1 MSKFEATSY
10 FNRIVSKATG
20 LQERI
25 DHYQDITF
33 TPASEKDFERILTGW
48 KQAVAGGEEVQFD
61 NRLKNDSITLEM
73 LPLLLGEPSFDPAR
87 YQPEWLSFFITLKEF
102 LNDYHPDHLDRDI
115 EHLFGTDHRTK
126 IPYIE
131 LITPFVAYVSGLI
144 SDKVKVERERVLGPE
159 ALFEIHRHAARVI
172 SHFAAQTFHLE
183 FQVFQN
189 RQRSTLWGLVA
200 AQVPDQLAET
210 TLYDEF
216 TRKLILE
223 KFHDF
228 FEEYAT
234 LARILSIILK
244 NMVHNTI
251 EFLTR
256 LDTDYQALS
265 DHFHAG
271 EAPGR
276 LIEFK
281 TGISDRHER
290 GKSVVSLQFESGL
303 KLIYKPK
310 NLEIEQVWSDFLI
323 WFNNHGLQP
332 NLRPLDVLPR
342 GPYGWVGFIKSAP
355 CENMAEIADFYRRT
369 GSLVALIYLLN
380 GNDCHHE
387 NLIASGAYPVIIDLE
402 SILQH
407 NGKPMVD
414 DGVNTAVFETINQ
427 FGYSVLRTG
436 LLPSWISGK
445 DGYAFDISGI
455 GAYEHQESPY
465 KYIRWE
471 NINTDRMG
479 FTLAPITY
487 QEKTNLPVLNGE
499 KHLPTAHQNE
509 IMEGFITAYQL
520 LLEKR
525 ADIPIHLFRNLEV
538 RFIFRSTRIYGMI
551 LKKLMNPKFMRSGV
565 EQSIEMELL
574 GRAFIQLTPP
584 TPFWNICRSEL
595 RQMEG
600 LDYPMFHATTGSTD
614 LSDSQGVV
622 AKDYLDGAVYHHVQR
637 NLQELCLAD
646 MEKQLKIIRAS
657 LFFRD
662 IDHGKSDSYKQLLD
676 EDPITNQQLQP
687 QRDGKTLYPTFM
699 PGGGVAVDNQ
709 VIQHLVDSAMA
720 LAERL
725 QREAIVSK
733 DGSCAWMAVG
743 ILPNSEKYRMQPTSI
758 FLYEGLTGI
767 AIFLSSLFQ
776 VTGDQN
782 LGQLKEATLRSLFRG
797 MEMFQK
803 YPAFNRTSSIGIT
816 SGLSSVVYGLMTIA
830 KILNDPSFLVKALD
844 FSELITTERVAND
857 PFLDIMFGSAGCA
870 LSMIGLHKACGDA
883 DALEKA
889 RLCGDH
895 LLEKAVELADGSLG
909 WPTSQGKMLT
919 GFSHGAAGISYSLL
933 KLFEITG
940 EERYRDAAIRGIRY
954 ENSQFSEEHQNW
966 YDLRSSIND
975 KKDGPRFMISWCHG
989 AAGIGLSRSATLH
1002 LTDFPA
1008 VRTNLTTAL
1017 STIRKAGLRDIDHL
1031 CCGNLGRAESLFYTA
1046 RILHDEALLKEA
1058 YKRVFGVMERAKR
1071 NGHYLLFR
1079 AGDNDFFNPGYF
1091 QGVSGIGYQLL
1102 RMAYP
1107 DRFPAVLLFD

>member
-1 MSKFEATSY
+1 MSKFETPGY
-10 FNRIVSKATG
+10 FDRIAAKASG

-33 TPASEKDFERILTGW
+33 TPAPEKDLERLRSEW
-48 KQAVAGGEEVQFD
+48 KERVALGDEAQFD
-61 NRLKNDSITLEM
+61 NRLKNDSISPEM
-73 LPLLLGEPSFDPAR
+73 LPLLLGEPNFDPTR
-87 YQPEWLSFFITLKEF
+87 YQPEWLSFFIRLTEF
-102 LNDYHPDHLDRDI
+102 LDDYHPDRLDRDI
-115 EHLFGTDHRTK
+115 DYLFGTDQRTK

-131 LITPFVAYVSGLI
+131 LITPFVAYASNLI
-144 SDKVKVERERVLGPE
+144 NDKVKVERERYLGPE
-159 ALFEIHRHAARVI
+159 ALLELHRYAARLI
-172 SHFAAQTFHLE
+172 SYFTAQTFHLE
-183 FQVFQN
+183 FQVFLS
-189 RQRSTLWGLVA
+189 RKRSSLWGLID
-200 AQVPDQLAET
+200 AQEIGQPAEA
-210 TLYDEF
+210 TLYHEF
-216 TRKLILE
+216 IRVLIRK

-234 LARILSIILK
+234 LARILSIILE
-244 NMVHNTI
+244 NMVNNTI

-265 DHFHAG
+265 NHFHAG

-281 TGISDRHER
+281 TGLSDRHER

-310 NLEIEQVWSDFLI
+310 NLEVEQVWSDFLI
-323 WFNNHGLQP
+323 WFNDHGLKP
-332 NLRPLDVLPR
+332 KLRPLDVLTR
-342 GPYGWVGFIKSAP
+342 GPYGWVGFIESAP
-355 CENMAEIADFYRRT
+355 CENLADIADFYRRT

-387 NLIASGAYPVIIDLE
+387 NLIASGAYPLIIDLE

-414 DGVNTAVFETINQ
+414 DEVNTAVFEAINQ

-436 LLPSWISGK
+436 LLPSWITGK

-479 FTLAPITY
+479 FTQAPITY
-487 QEKTNLPVLNGE
+487 QEKTNIPVLNGE
-499 KHLPTAHQNE
+499 KHLPTAHQTE
-509 IMEGFITAYQL
+509 IMEGFTTAYQL
-520 LLEKR
+520 LLQKR
-525 ADIPIHLFRNLEV
+525 ADIPIHLFKNLEV
-538 RFIFRSTRIYGMI
+538 RFIFRATRIYGMI
-551 LKKLMNPKFMRSGV
+551 WKKLMNPKFLRSGL
-565 EQSIEMELL
+565 EHTIEMELL

-600 LDYPMFHATTGSTD
+600 LDYPMFHASTGCTD

-637 NLQELCLAD
+637 NLQEFCLAD

-662 IDHGKSDSYKQLLD
+662 IDHGKSDSFKQLLD
-676 EDPITNQQLQP
+676 EDPIANQQLQP
-687 QRDGKTLYPTFM
+687 QRGGKTLYPTFM
-699 PGGGVAVDNQ
+699 PGGGVAVDDQ
-709 VIQHLVDSAMA
+709 VIQYFLDSAMA
-720 LAERL
+720 LTEGL

-743 ILPNSEKYRMQPTSI
+743 ILSNSEKYRMQPTSI

-767 AIFLSSLFQ
+767 ALFLSSLFQ

-782 LGQLKEATLRSLFRG
+782 VGKLKEASVRSLFWE
-797 MEMFQK
+797 MEMVQRI
-803 YPAFNRTSSIGIT
+803 PAFSRTSSIGIT

-830 KILNDPSFLVKALD
+830 KILNDPSFLDKALD
-844 FSELITTERVAND
+844 FSKLITNGRIAND
-857 PFLDIMFGSAGCA
+857 SFLDIMSGSAGCA
-870 LSMIGLHKACGDA
+870 LSMIGLHKACGDVG
-883 DALEKA
+883 ALKKA

-895 LLEKAVELADGSLG
+895 LLEKAIEQADGSLG
-909 WPTSQGKMLT
+909 WPTSHGKMLT
-919 GFSHGAAGISYSLL
+919 GFSHGAAGISYSLM
-933 KLFEITG
+933 KLFEITV

-954 ENSQFSEEHQNW
+954 ENSQFSEEYQNW
-966 YDLRSSIND
+966 YDLRSSINYE
-975 KKDGPRFMISWCHG
+975 KDRPRFMISWCHG

-1002 LTDFPA
+1002 LTDLPA
-1008 VRTNLTTAL
+1008 FRTNLTTAL
-1017 STIRKAGLRDIDHL
+1017 STILKTGLRDIDHL
-1031 CCGNLGRAESLFYTA
+1031 CCGNLGRAESLFYAA
-1046 RILHDEALLKEA
+1046 RVLHDEALLKEA

-1079 AGDNDFFNPGYF
+1079 AGDNDFFNPGFF

-1107 DRFPAVLLFD
+1107 DRFPAVLLFE